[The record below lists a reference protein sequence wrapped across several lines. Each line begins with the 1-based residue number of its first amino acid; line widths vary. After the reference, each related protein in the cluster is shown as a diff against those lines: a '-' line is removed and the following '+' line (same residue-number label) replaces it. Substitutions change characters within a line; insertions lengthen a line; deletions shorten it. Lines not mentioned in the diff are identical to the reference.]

1 MVRLYKVEGL
11 SGSEIARR
19 AGVTRN
25 TVLGR
30 MFRAGAM
37 KGRHPLKQK
46 DPPPKKTCRPPQA
59 AAELSVFEGRPG
71 VASVI
76 ALEGHHCRWPIG
88 SGFCGHWRAGWVV
101 TLAGDAGRALEA
113 RIGTAN
119 AAHLIYAASDPTR
132 PLVDFYA
139 SGAEALRDMRARAR
153 S

>member
-37 KGRHPLKQK
+37 KGRHPRKQK

-59 AAELSVFEGRPG
+59 AAVFEGRPG
-71 VASVI
+71 VAS
-76 ALEGHHCRWPIG
+76 G
-88 SGFCGHWRAGWVV
+88 
-101 TLAGDAGRALEA
+101 
-113 RIGTAN
+113 
-119 AAHLIYAASDPTR
+119 PTR